1 MFSETLYQARVDESA
16 AGSGARDVYVTTV
29 TATDGDVGEN
39 ARLSYRVLDDPRS
52 EFKVTDDGRVLAVRG
67 ERARRAVFRWLH
79 FVTALLPPPPP
90 QPAPVLPVSVAPLP
104 PAHDYAARNN
114 VLI

>member
-79 FVTALLPPPPP
+79 FVTALLP
-90 QPAPVLPVSVAPLP
+90 LS
-104 PAHDYAARNN
+104 
-114 VLI
+114 LIHI